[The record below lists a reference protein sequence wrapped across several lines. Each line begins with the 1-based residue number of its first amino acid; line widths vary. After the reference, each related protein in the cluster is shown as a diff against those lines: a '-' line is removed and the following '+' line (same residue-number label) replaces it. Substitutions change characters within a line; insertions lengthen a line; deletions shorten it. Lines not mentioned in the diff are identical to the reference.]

1 MRTRDTPRAGPR
13 LVAIIVACG
22 LFMEQLDGTILS
34 TALPAMARSLQADP
48 LHMSTA
54 LTAYLLSLAVFTPV
68 SGQVADRFGS
78 RTVFCAA
85 ILLFMAGSALC
96 GLATGLPTLVAAR
109 IVQGVGG
116 ALMVPVGRL
125 VLLRA
130 VPRQELVS
138 AIAWMLV
145 PGMIGPVLGP
155 PVGGFITSYLNW
167 RWIFYVNIPVG
178 LIGLVAVLRYIEE
191 VKEPGPVRFDIRG
204 TAFSGLSLCCLMFG
218 LETLSRGQIAPEWGT
233 ALLATGVVSAVLYWL
248 HSRRHPAPVLDFR
261 LMRIPTFAASVISGT
276 LFRIGFGSLPF
287 LLPMLMQIGF
297 GVSAA
302 ESGVITF
309 AAAAGS
315 VLMKATARPMLR
327 ILGFRRTFIG
337 VGLVSAV
344 LLASCGLFRPAWPLP
359 LIYAVLLT
367 CGFISSLQF
376 TAYNTIAYA
385 DLPARLMSGATSFYS
400 TFQQFALTLGIAV
413 AAASLSVLDKI
424 SGQELPDLHDFTV
437 TFLLMGCI
445 AALSVPVAAR
455 LPADAGAELSGQRA

>member
-1 MRTRDTPRAGPR
+1 MELREAPRASPR
-13 LVAIIVACG
+13 LVALIVACG

-34 TALPAMARSLQADP
+34 TSLPAMARSLNADP

-78 RTVFCAA
+78 RTVFCAT
-85 ILLFMAGSALC
+85 IVIFMAGSALC
-96 GLATGLPTLVAAR
+96 GLATGLGTLIPAR
-109 IVQGVGG
+109 ILQGIGG

-155 PVGGFITSYLNW
+155 PVGGLITTYLNW

-178 LIGLVAVLRYIEE
+178 FIGLGFVLRYIEE
-191 VKEPGPVRFDIRG
+191 TKEPGKVRFDILG
-204 TAFSGLSLCCLMFG
+204 TILSGASLCCLMFG
-218 LETLSRGQIAPEWGT
+218 LETLSRGQISPTSGA
-233 ALLATGVVSAVLYWL
+233 ALLGTGVVCAALYAR
-248 HSRRHPAPVLDFR
+248 HARRHAAPVLDFG
-261 LMRIPTFAASVISGT
+261 LMRIPTFAASVISGS
-276 LFRIGFGSLPF
+276 LFRIAFGSVPF
-287 LLPMLMQIGF
+287 LLPLLMQIGF

-302 ESGVITF
+302 ASGAITF
-309 AAAAGS
+309 TAAAGS
-315 VLMKATARPMLR
+315 MLMKATARPMLR
-327 ILGFRRTFIG
+327 ILGFRRTFTV

-344 LLASCGLFRPAWPLP
+344 LLASFGLFRPAWPLP
-359 LIYAVLLT
+359 AIYAVLLA
-367 CGFISSLQF
+367 CGFISSLNF

-385 DLPARLMSGATSFYS
+385 DLSARQMSGATSFYS
-400 TFQQFALTLGIAV
+400 TFQQFSLTLGIAIS
-413 AAASLSVLDKI
+413 AAFLSVLDKL
-424 SGQELPDLHDFTV
+424 GGHDLPDFHDFTL

-445 AALSVPVAAR
+445 AALSVPVTAR